1 MLNQLSI
8 KEPETDPSLESTA
21 AVVAGDAYSLATAT
35 VAETGRPRERSRSA
49 APTAHKS
56 LKVVLQGFEWLTRQ
70 Q

>member
-56 LKVVLQGFEWLTRQ
+56 L
-70 Q
+70 